1 MRTAVVAVLLADL
14 QEHRRLDCARV
25 DRDSGDDHAR
35 DIGDR
40 ERNRAVDR
48 GQCGVAHTQ
57 DHGVSALDRDAL
69 PDIVNARC
77 EQKVLAARQLIVDR
91 LDGVRRSSDEEVA
104 ERDGFSWGHA
114 AIPGDAAGIR
124 LCRRH
129 PDVVLAL
136 RVEEQVGLLTA
147 NRRGLEGRVWRV
159 WEAFIGGRAFHAS
172 KDLIPH
178 SI

>member
-14 QEHRRLDCARV
+14 QEHRRLDGARV

-35 DIGDR
+35 DISDR

-91 LDGVRRSSDEEVA
+91 LDGVRWPGNEEVA
-104 ERDGFSWGHA
+104 ERDRLARRHA
-114 AIPGDAAGIR
+114 IRPGDAAGIR

-129 PDVVLAL
+129 PNVVIAL
-136 RVEEQVGLLTA
+136 RVEE
-147 NRRGLEGRVWRV
+147 
-159 WEAFIGGRAFHAS
+159 
-172 KDLIPH
+172 
-178 SI
+178 